1 MEFLERRQV
10 MQRKA
15 KVLFF
20 STGDAT
26 RSKMAAALLGKVTDE
41 LESASTAVKSMA
53 ANRLAEEVMNEIGV
67 DLSKQSAHSIAESF
81 HESFTVVV
89 TLSDDSKERS
99 PVWPFTRNVVHWNLP
114 DPAVVDAPVEQK
126 KEVFRKVRD
135 EIRSRTVELAKNITP
150 KMRQRSRNAAA

>member
-1 MEFLERRQV
+1 

-26 RSKMAAALLGKVTDE
+26 RSKMAAALLGEVTDE
-41 LESASTAVKSMA
+41 LESASTAVKSVA
-53 ANRLAEEVMNEIGV
+53 TNRLAEEVMNEIGV
-67 DLSKQSAHSIAESF
+67 DISQQPAHSISESF

-99 PVWPFTRNVVHWNLP
+99 PVWPFTRTLVHWNLP
-114 DPAVVDAPVEQK
+114 DPGAVEGPVEQK
-126 KEVFRKVRD
+126 KEVLRKVRD
-135 EIRSRTVELAKNITP
+135 EIRNRTVELAKNITP
-150 KMRQRSRNAAA
+150 KVRQRSRNAAA